1 MKKMQKEPSGVS
13 MLIGCIF
20 IFMNI
25 LLYIRE
31 KSFGLEYELLYALG
45 YNFWII
51 CGTFLI
57 VHYQIK
63 IRKFRSNNAKKKN
76 EKKIINHT
84 KSSNLS
90 NERKAIIV
98 GMIGT
103 IIFAG
108 LSVYEILD
116 KRNLK
121 TEMQTQISELK
132 NKSQTLKSENVSLEL
147 KLDTIL
153 EDKSEFYI
161 KNKLNFLDNNIVFV
175 ITGYGNYYSDYDC
188 MLQRVGNSDYTYLAF
203 NKKAAIGHG
212 YQEYKCN

>member
-1 MKKMQKEPSGVS
+1 MQKEPSGVS
-13 MLIGCIF
+13 ILIGCIF

-31 KSFGLEYELLYALG
+31 KSFGFEYGLLYALG

-51 CGTFLI
+51 CGAFLI

-63 IRKFRSNNAKKKN
+63 SRKFRSNNAKEDK
-76 EKKIINHT
+76 EKKIINHI
-84 KSSNLS
+84 KNSNLS

-121 TEMQTQISELK
+121 SEMQTQINEFK
-132 NKSQTLKSENVSLEL
+132 NRSQTLKKENDSLEL

-161 KNKLNFLDNNIVFV
+161 KNKLDFFDNNIVFV
-175 ITGYGNYYSDYDC
+175 VDGYGNYYSNYDC
-188 MLQRVGNSDYTYLAF
+188 MLQQVGNSQYSYWAF
-203 NKKAAIGHG
+203 NKEAAINRG